1 MLRINNDRRRH
12 QYARYE
18 KYCIAAERIGIVIPE
33 KHAFDP
39 DAAIAWLSKHND
51 AKIWPAVVAEA
62 RRLFPE
68 TFQSAGQ

>member
-1 MLRINNDRRRH
+1 MLRINNDRRRY

-33 KHAFDP
+33 KYAFDP